1 MKFKSA
7 KRTFLLRGRD
17 IDACSAFLEEALD
30 SSGVERQNKLRIRLT
45 IEELLLRFREQFGED
60 HPFQIS
66 MNWRFGNPN
75 VTVELE
81 GTNFNP
87 LVKQENDQE
96 DWNSSVLNTLGI
108 RPQFYYSGNR
118 NIIRIGI
125 PSHKMNPILRLA
137 IALAIALIAGLLIK
151 SFLPE
156 ASLTIPGSWLTP
168 VFDLW
173 VRGLNLISGPVI
185 FFMVVTTVLGM
196 KRLSIKGASSKLIV
210 GRYFLISAAIAVFIV
225 VIASLIQHVTVSSQP
240 INNVTVAEVV
250 NFFFQFVPANIISPF
265 IEANTPQ
272 LIFMALILGV
282 MLNILRG
289 QVPNLIRIINQINSV
304 CLLMA
309 EWISYL
315 VPVFTCLLLGIVI
328 IEGQLNLFLKLWQPL
343 ALSIVLT
350 AFVLFFSVVRL
361 SLTKHVPIKV
371 LLSKMKRP
379 FLTALRRGS
388 ISASYGET
396 EYSCTR
402 QLGIDRDFTE
412 VSLSNGIVLY
422 MPISILGTL
431 VFFVWIASLY
441 QVQVTWVW
449 YAIAALFAAILME
462 AAPPVPG
469 VSLLVFMVIFKM
481 LNVPEEALIPAMVF
495 DILFGI
501 VSAAANQMLLQVE
514 MVNQATKMGL
524 LNRDILT
531 TPLRKKN

>member
-7 KRTFLLRGRD
+7 KKTFLLRGRD
-17 IDACSAFLEEALD
+17 IDACSAFLEEALN
-30 SSGVERQNKLRIRLT
+30 SSGVERQNMLRIRLT

-66 MNWRFGNPN
+66 LNWRLGNPN
-75 VTVELE
+75 VSVELE
-81 GTNFNP
+81 GVNFNP
-87 LVKQENDQE
+87 LVKQEEDQE

-125 PSHKMNPILRLA
+125 PTQKMNPILRLA
-137 IALAIALIAGLLIK
+137 IALVIALGVGLLVK

-156 ASLTIPGSWLTP
+156 ASVTIPGSWLSP

-173 VRGLNLISGPVI
+173 TRGLNLISGPVI
-185 FFMVVTTVLGM
+185 FFMVVTTVLGL
-196 KRLSIKGASSKLIV
+196 KRLSVKGASSKLIV
-210 GRYFLISAAIAVFIV
+210 GRYFLISGAIAAFIV
-225 VIASLIQHVTVSSQP
+225 LIASLIQRVTVASQP
-240 INNVTVAEVV
+240 LNNVTVAEAVD
-250 NFFFQFVPANIISPF
+250 FFFRFVPADIISPF

-272 LIFMALILGV
+272 LIFMALMLGI

-289 QVPNLIRIINQINSV
+289 QVPNLIRITNQINTV

-315 VPVFTCLLLGIVI
+315 VPVFTCLLLGIEI
-328 IEGQLNLFLKLWQPL
+328 IEGQLNLFLSLWRPL

-350 AFVLFFSVVRL
+350 AVVLLFSVVRL
-361 SLTKHVPIKV
+361 SLTKHVPVKV

-431 VFFVWIASLY
+431 VFFVWVASMY
-441 QVQVTWVW
+441 QVHVTWGW

-481 LNVPEEALIPAMVF
+481 LNIPEVALIPAMVF

-514 MVNQATKMGL
+514 MVNQANRMGL
-524 LNRDILT
+524 LNRDILN
-531 TPLRKKN
+531 TPLKKKD

>member
-1 MKFKSA
+1 MKFKST

-17 IDACSAFLEEALD
+17 IDACSAFLEEALGE
-30 SSGVERQNKLRIRLT
+30 SGVERQNQLRIRLT

-66 MNWRFGNPN
+66 LNWRLGNPN
-75 VTVELE
+75 LAVELE
-81 GTNFNP
+81 GINFNP

-96 DWNSSVLNTLGI
+96 DGNSSVLNTLGI
-108 RPQFYYSGNR
+108 RPQFYYAGNR

-125 PSHKMNPILRLA
+125 PTQKMNPILRLA
-137 IALAIALIAGLLIK
+137 IALAIALVIGLLVK
-151 SFLPE
+151 HFLPE
-156 ASLTIPGSWLTP
+156 ASITIPGSWLKP

-173 VRGLNLISGPVI
+173 TRSLNLISGPVI
-185 FFMVVTTVLGM
+185 FFMVVTTVLSM

-210 GRYFLISAAIAVFIV
+210 GRYFLISAAISVFIV
-225 VIASLIQHVTVSSQP
+225 VIASLIQHVSIASQP
-240 INNVTVAEVV
+240 LNNVTVAEAVD
-250 NFFFQFVPANIISPF
+250 FFFQFVPADIISPF

-289 QVPNLIRIINQINSV
+289 QVPNLIRIVHQINNV

-309 EWISYL
+309 EWVSYL
-315 VPVFTCLLLGIVI
+315 VPIFTCLLLGLEI
-328 IEGQLNLFLKLWQPL
+328 IEGRLNLFLRLWLPL
-343 ALSIVLT
+343 AMSIVLT
-350 AFVLFFSVVRL
+350 AVVLLFSIIRL

-402 QLGIDRDFTE
+402 QLGIDHDFTE

-431 VFFVWIASLY
+431 VFFVWIASIY
-441 QVQVTWVW
+441 QAQVTWIW

-481 LNVPEEALIPAMVF
+481 LNIPEEALIPAMVF

-501 VSAAANQMLLQVE
+501 ISAAANQMLLQVE
-514 MVNQATKMGL
+514 MVNQANRMGL
-524 LNRDILT
+524 LNREVLK
-531 TPLRKKN
+531 TPLKKQS

>member
-168 VFDLW
+168 V
-173 VRGLNLISGPVI
+173 
-185 FFMVVTTVLGM
+185 
-196 KRLSIKGASSKLIV
+196 
-210 GRYFLISAAIAVFIV
+210 
-225 VIASLIQHVTVSSQP
+225 
-240 INNVTVAEVV
+240 
-250 NFFFQFVPANIISPF
+250 
-265 IEANTPQ
+265 
-272 LIFMALILGV
+272 
-282 MLNILRG
+282 
-289 QVPNLIRIINQINSV
+289 
-304 CLLMA
+304 
-309 EWISYL
+309 
-315 VPVFTCLLLGIVI
+315 
-328 IEGQLNLFLKLWQPL
+328 
-343 ALSIVLT
+343 
-350 AFVLFFSVVRL
+350 
-361 SLTKHVPIKV
+361 
-371 LLSKMKRP
+371 
-379 FLTALRRGS
+379 
-388 ISASYGET
+388 
-396 EYSCTR
+396 
-402 QLGIDRDFTE
+402 
-412 VSLSNGIVLY
+412 
-422 MPISILGTL
+422 
-431 VFFVWIASLY
+431 
-441 QVQVTWVW
+441 
-449 YAIAALFAAILME
+449 
-462 AAPPVPG
+462 
-469 VSLLVFMVIFKM
+469 
-481 LNVPEEALIPAMVF
+481 
-495 DILFGI
+495 
-501 VSAAANQMLLQVE
+501 
-514 MVNQATKMGL
+514 
-524 LNRDILT
+524 
-531 TPLRKKN
+531 